1 MKKTIL
7 FLFLL
12 LINLLSAQ
20 TKENSTKSI
29 KSRIVSKE
37 KTFSGNLTGFKNG
50 DKIKFYDPE
59 IMKTLDSTYIIDG
72 KFTLKNPL
80 GKTPKIIFIIAESE
94 KQEFYTNPFI
104 AGENIIVS
112 GDKKDF
118 RYNLNIKGSKF
129 QKEKEIFD
137 KDTKKYHIERDSL
150 EKYMF
155 PSDSDTT
162 KTYLAIQKTKLNR
175 IKEID
180 KNTNEISLKF
190 IKKNINNYYALLH
203 LTFEFKKLP
212 KTEIQD
218 LYNKLDKEHKESV
231 YGKRVKTFLEVG
243 DILKEGDYYFDFEAI
258 GQDNKTHKLSE
269 FKDKYILL
277 DFYETYC
284 SPCAASVGELKKVA
298 EQYKDK
304 LQIVSFC
311 ADKPEDIWRK
321 GINQNKIDW
330 ISLWD
335 GKGTSGPTV
344 LKYGSDGFPSFIL
357 IDKLGK
363 IIKVDYS
370 GYGEGSIEKLLKE
383 NIK

>member
-118 RYNLNIKGSKF
+118 RYNLNIKGSKYQQLLCF
-129 QKEKEIFD
+129 VAF
-137 KDTKKYHIERDSL
+137 
-150 EKYMF
+150 
-155 PSDSDTT
+155 
-162 KTYLAIQKTKLNR
+162 
-175 IKEID
+175 
-180 KNTNEISLKF
+180 
-190 IKKNINNYYALLH
+190 NI
-203 LTFEFKKLP
+203 
-212 KTEIQD
+212 
-218 LYNKLDKEHKESV
+218 
-231 YGKRVKTFLEVG
+231 
-243 DILKEGDYYFDFEAI
+243 
-258 GQDNKTHKLSE
+258 
-269 FKDKYILL
+269 
-277 DFYETYC
+277 
-284 SPCAASVGELKKVA
+284 
-298 EQYKDK
+298 
-304 LQIVSFC
+304 
-311 ADKPEDIWRK
+311 
-321 GINQNKIDW
+321 
-330 ISLWD
+330 
-335 GKGTSGPTV
+335 
-344 LKYGSDGFPSFIL
+344 
-357 IDKLGK
+357 
-363 IIKVDYS
+363 
-370 GYGEGSIEKLLKE
+370 
-383 NIK
+383 